1 MYLVYLRF
9 FIVMMFWKF
18 SIVLDVF
25 VFIVFWD
32 IVIKLKN
39 IFVFFIIFKRD
50 FFILE

>member
-39 IFVFFIIFKRD
+39 ILVFFINIKRD